1 MEEEAKTSERSDASS
16 PNGIIACLAIAAC
29 VAGVLCGTML
39 WIAPSRIG
47 NLYLRSIVLA
57 AADAGAAFARW
68 TGLDQPVPR
77 AREAFLSA
85 TGLDNHP
92 SWDSRYFN
100 RRGGAGKVASV
111 ESPGAEAVSRDMG
124 TSASDGSSDIA
135 ADTAGGDAAA
145 RGAIGAVSRPPAPA
159 SVIHSSE
166 NPLRVFVFGDSQV
179 FSLGSGL
186 SRLSGKGG
194 AIDVE
199 TLAIHSSGFIRSDY
213 YDWPAKIEDTFR
225 ANPFEAAVLMLGMND
240 YQNFYGADGKVLR
253 KRTPEW
259 EAAYAEKCRALV
271 DLVLAFVPRVYWVGM
286 PLVKNAAYAESLAY
300 IDGVQARVAAE
311 YSPLTVVRVSLTDA
325 VPGPGKPY
333 ADTLEVEGRR
343 VAAMSSDGIHYTVE
357 GGQLAMLPLFRLL
370 AADYPFSEV
379 PEPRLPGA
387 EGSEAPGSDAQVTEA
402 APQPSAD
409 RAP

>member
-1 MEEEAKTSERSDASS
+1 MEEEPKTSERSDASS
-16 PNGIIACLAIAAC
+16 PNGIIACIAIAAC

-39 WIAPSRIG
+39 WIPPSRIG

-68 TGLDQPVPR
+68 TTLDRPVPR

-85 TGLDNHP
+85 TGLDEHP

-100 RRGGAGKVASV
+100 RRGGEGKAALA
-111 ESPGAEAVSRDMG
+111 EAPGAEASPRADG
-124 TSASDGSSDIA
+124 TASADGVLDIDAAGVAAAASDS
-135 ADTAGGDAAA
+135 TATA
-145 RGAIGAVSRPPAPA
+145 SQPPKPA

-225 ANPFEAAVLMLGMND
+225 ASPFEAAVLMLGMND

-286 PLVKNAAYAESLAY
+286 PLVKNEAYAESLAY
-300 IDGVQARVAAE
+300 IDGVQAKVAAE

-370 AADYPFSEV
+370 SADYPFSEG
-379 PEPRLPGA
+379 PEPRLPG
-387 EGSEAPGSDAQVTEA
+387 EPGEDAPGAAAQVTEA
-402 APQPSAD
+402 APQPGAA